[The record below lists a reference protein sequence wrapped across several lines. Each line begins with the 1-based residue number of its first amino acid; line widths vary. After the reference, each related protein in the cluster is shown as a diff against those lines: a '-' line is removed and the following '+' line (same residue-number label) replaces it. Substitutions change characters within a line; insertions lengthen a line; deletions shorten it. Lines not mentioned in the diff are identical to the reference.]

1 MHWAAA
7 LITAAAGV
15 PAGHAA
21 SVLIGRLPGGPGAG
35 QRGYRGWR
43 RACSP

>member
-7 LITAAAGV
+7 LIAAAAGV

-21 SVLIGRLPGGPGAG
+21 SVLIGRLPGGPAPGS
-35 QRGYRGWR
+35 RYRGWR